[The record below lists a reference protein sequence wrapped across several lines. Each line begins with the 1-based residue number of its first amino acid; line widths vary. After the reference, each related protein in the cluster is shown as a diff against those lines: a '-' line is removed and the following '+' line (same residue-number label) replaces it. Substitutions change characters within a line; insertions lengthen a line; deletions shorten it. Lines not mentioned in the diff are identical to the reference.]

1 MREPS
6 SSSPLAG
13 TGGLPQKA
21 KPGRAPGDGAASQG
35 VSARRPGCGAEQG
48 YAPVGDAGTG
58 AAGVADGARVGPGA
72 SGSWGRWRHGLR
84 PSDAGAVPVI
94 VGAAAIWIFFQ
105 TQNANFLSS
114 RNLSDLVLQMAVTA
128 ILATGVVVVLVCGE
142 IDLSLGSVT
151 GATSAILGVLLTD
164 DHFPA
169 AWAILLA
176 LLAGLGIGALQGLV
190 TVLIGVPSFIV
201 TLGGFL
207 AWAGVQ
213 LSVIGPA
220 GDLPV
225 TDPTVA
231 AIANDYL
238 PSWVAWL
245 LVTLAVALTWLTQ
258 ALRARAWRRAGMSGP
273 AQWRAWLRGALLA
286 ASLSGAVAYLNGN
299 FGVPYLLLLMVGLA
313 TALGWV
319 MQRTVFGRYVY
330 AVGGGLEASRRA
342 GVPVG
347 PVRVA
352 VLGLSGLIGGVAGV
366 VSTSSLYATS
376 AGTGGSTLLLEAIA
390 AAVIGG
396 TSLFGGRGR
405 MYQALLGALVIAS
418 IENGLDLLGKSASTE
433 EVATGVILVLA
444 VSIDALSRR
453 HRASAGG

>member
-1 MREPS
+1 MTASVPS
-6 SSSPLAG
+6 PAQGDLHGNCGAVFNGTAG
-13 TGGLPQKA
+13 ATSTGGLPENDRL
-21 KPGRAPGDGAASQG
+21 PSEGSGDGVRATGLGRHRDVQ
-35 VSARRPGCGAEQG
+35 RGATKKRQ
-48 YAPVGDAGTG
+48 
-58 AAGVADGARVGPGA
+58 
-72 SGSWGRWRHGLR
+72 GLR
-84 PSDAGAVPVI
+84 HALWPRDPGAVPVI
-94 VGAAAIWIFFQ
+94 TGAVAIWVFFQ

-114 RNLSDLVLQMAVTA
+114 RNLSNLVLQMAVTA
-128 ILATGVVVVLVCGE
+128 ILAMAVVVVLVCGE

-151 GATSAILGVLLTD
+151 GATSALLGVLLTN
-164 DHFPA
+164 DHFGA
-169 AWAILLA
+169 GWAILLT
-176 LLAGLGIGALQGLV
+176 LLFGLGIGLLQGTV

-225 TDPTVA
+225 TNPTVA

-238 PSWVAWL
+238 SPWTAWL
-245 LVTLAVALTWLTQ
+245 LTALSVAVVAGTQ
-258 ALRARAWRRAGMSGP
+258 LLRARAWRLSGLDGP
-273 AQWRAWLRGALLA
+273 PHWRGWVRCCLLA
-286 ASLSGAVAYLNGN
+286 VTLTGVVAYLNGN
-299 FGVPYLLLLMVGLA
+299 FGVPYLFVLMVGLA
-313 TALGWV
+313 AVLGWV
-319 MQRTVFGRYVY
+319 MQRTIFGRHVY
-330 AVGGGLEASRRA
+330 AVGGGAEASKRA

-347 PVRVA
+347 AVRVA
-352 VLGLSGLIGGVAGV
+352 VLGLSGLIGGIAGV

-405 MYQALLGALVIAS
+405 IYQALLGALVIAS
-418 IENGLDLLGKSASTE
+418 IENGLDLLGESASTE
-433 EVATGVILVLA
+433 EIATGVILVLA

-453 HRASAGG
+453 RRTALGRG